1 MGSDA
6 EEEIRASVGAHRD
19 LGPDYDD
26 VVAQGLVERIGAE
39 IDRRIDERLGY
50 RAAVRPPAAPQFA
63 PQHQQTPPAAKPT
76 PAGAAQRSVATTITA
91 LGSMALGVGATS
103 IVSSSSGSPGIQAFL
118 VLVIWIAI
126 VIINVAYAR
135 HR

>member
-63 PQHQQTPPAAKPT
+63 AQHQQTAPAAKPT